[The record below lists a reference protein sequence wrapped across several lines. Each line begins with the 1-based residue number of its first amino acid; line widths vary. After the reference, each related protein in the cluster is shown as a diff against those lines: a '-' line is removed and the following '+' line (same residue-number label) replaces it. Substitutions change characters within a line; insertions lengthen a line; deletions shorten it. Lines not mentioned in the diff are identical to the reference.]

1 MLHSNKKILN
11 QQHLYFITIDS
22 SGNIFG
28 HYHDSLI
35 DRLGYHYDN
44 KIFMFT
50 FSLNHIE
57 SIKKYRSLRNEMFT
71 FISFEDK
78 ELFSCCNVYSV
89 NKIDSNTS
97 SVHEEIENCFDG
109 LTKKMFVQS
118 TIFKTTKFKPKRVIV
133 IRMGNNDNQIEINEE
148 TIQKQKENVKELYN
162 QIPILE
168 KSLQKKCFNV
178 IYDSYNDGKD
188 KESISKV
195 IGHKQVCFITID
207 SSKDINGCYC
217 SNEVQSEMKIDK
229 DDDSMFMFTIHN
241 SKYKQQNK
249 EEYPYKYLS
258 VSNKLSSIFKCG
270 YVEENKDFKGCL
282 FNMVMFG
289 ERSCGKT
296 SLMNRFVENTFTD
309 SHVCIVDKF
318 ITKDNIELEGEQVTL
333 RIWEH
338 CLYIKFIKI

>member
-1 MLHSNKKILN
+1 MNINNVNTLLNRISEKIQLYNESETNDLKKEETVNRILTLRDIELQYNKLYSKTKYLEEQSSNSFNRILYDSEVDGKDDVTFKQKILN

-57 SIKKYRSLRNEMFT
+57 SIKKYSSIRNEMFT

-118 TIFKTTKFKPKRVIV
+118 TIFKTTKLKPKRVIV

-168 KSLQKKCFNV
+168 KSLQKKCF
-178 IYDSYNDGKD
+178 IQ
-188 KESISKV
+188 E
-195 IGHKQVCFITID
+195 
-207 SSKDINGCYC
+207 
-217 SNEVQSEMKIDK
+217 
-229 DDDSMFMFTIHN
+229 
-241 SKYKQQNK
+241 
-249 EEYPYKYLS
+249 
-258 VSNKLSSIFKCG
+258 
-270 YVEENKDFKGCL
+270 
-282 FNMVMFG
+282 
-289 ERSCGKT
+289 
-296 SLMNRFVENTFTD
+296 
-309 SHVCIVDKF
+309 
-318 ITKDNIELEGEQVTL
+318 
-333 RIWEH
+333 
-338 CLYIKFIKI
+338 